1 MKNFLNYLFEGAST
15 KPTLGAILQ
24 SVSEQMNG
32 IRPKSLRERRM
43 LSVMKHQLKEAR
55 LIERRMSEQIKTLEE
70 QVRLLEEGG

>member
-1 MKNFLNYLFEGAST
+1 MKNFLDYLFEGTSA

-24 SVSEQMNG
+24 SVSEQLSG
-32 IRPKSLRERRM
+32 IKARSLRERRM
-43 LSVMKHQLKEAR
+43 LSVIKHQLKEAR